1 MIRRFL
7 CLAAG
12 LAALGAGAQ
21 TAPAPPS
28 EPLSGVSLGAWRPCF
43 VGVDHALV
51 RCAGPVAMQGQ
62 ALRIDL
68 RAKGLRFMA
77 TPPARH
83 GKKEVLGLRTS
94 SFVARY
100 RMQGAINAA
109 PFGPVVDDEGKDQDV
124 VGLMVSNSRLVSK
137 PEASPALLLTG
148 RNKAVIA
155 EAPFILRGIRNAVAG
170 FGLVL
175 KAGVN
180 VGAGGVR
187 HPRTAA
193 GISPDGRTLYLLA
206 LDGRQT
212 GYSLGATTQE
222 VGQWLALLGASEGI
236 NLDGGGTTAMVI
248 QGADGKPHLLNR
260 PIHGGVPGAERVSA
274 SHLGFRARRLRASSQ
289 P

>member
-1 MIRRFL
+1 MIRRCL
-7 CLAAG
+7 SLAACC
-12 LAALGAGAQ
+12 AALGAGAQ
-21 TAPAPPS
+21 TASSPPA
-28 EPLSGVSLGAWRPCF
+28 EPLSGVAVGAWQPCF
-43 VGVDHALV
+43 VGVDRAAV
-51 RCAGPVAMQGQ
+51 SCTGPVAMQGQ

-77 TPPARH
+77 TPPALN
-83 GKKEVLGLRTS
+83 GKKEVRGLRTS
-94 SFVARY
+94 SFLVRY

-148 RNKAVIA
+148 RNRASIA
-155 EAPFILRGIRNAVAG
+155 EAPFNLRGVRNAVAG

-193 GISPDGRTLYLLA
+193 GVSSDGRTLLLLA
-206 LDGRQT
+206 LDGRQP
-212 GYSLGATTQE
+212 GYSVGATTQE
-222 VGQWLALLGASEGI
+222 VGQWLALLGASDGI

-248 QGADGKPHLLNR
+248 EGTEGKPQVLNR
-260 PIHGGVPGAERVSA
+260 PIHGGVPGTERVSA
-274 SHLGFRARRLRASSQ
+274 SHLGFRARRLRAGSQ

>member
-1 MIRRFL
+1 MIRSL
-7 CLAAG
+7 LSLAAC
-12 LAALGAGAQ
+12 LPALGVGAQ
-21 TAPAPPS
+21 TAPEPPP
-28 EPLSGVSLGAWRPCF
+28 EPLSGVSIGAWHPCF
-43 VGVDHALV
+43 VGVDRTPV
-51 RCAGPVAMQGQ
+51 SCTGPVAMQGQ

-77 TPPARH
+77 TPPDRR
-83 GKKEVLGLRTS
+83 GRKEVRGLRTS
-94 SFVARY
+94 SFLARY
-100 RMQGAINAA
+100 QMQGAINAA
-109 PFGPVVDDEGKDQDV
+109 PFGPVVNDEGKDQDV
-124 VGLMVSNSRLVSK
+124 VGLMVSISRLVSK

-148 RNKAVIA
+148 RNKACIA
-155 EAPFILRGIRNAVAG
+155 EAPFILRGVRNAVAG

-212 GYSLGATTQE
+212 GYSVGATTQE

-248 QGADGKPHLLNR
+248 QGPDGRPQVLNR
-260 PIHGGVPGAERVSA
+260 PIHGGIPGTERVSA
-274 SHLGFRARRLRASSQ
+274 SHLGFRARRLRASRT